1 MSQTNHT
8 LTVRFE
14 DTMTD
19 LDAITDA
26 LNKVGYTVGEA
37 EEIKQKTEN

>member
-1 MSQTNHT
+1 MKADITSHT

-14 DTMTD
+14 DTVTG
-19 LDAITDA
+19 LDALTEA

-37 EEIKQKTEN
+37 EEIKE